1 MKTIGKLLAI
11 LLVVALLAPT
21 CVVGAEDSRAEEIAA
36 MLNESEELAAYNG
49 SAFYEDG
56 VLEIVYS
63 VPDSELTQ
71 ISFPFDGSVIE
82 CVETEEI
89 DNYDDAVI
97 ATSRAMYA
105 FRLLLSV
112 LNMNGFTNEQISAFF
127 GSENSDPSFEKNG
140 FEFEESG
147 EDKVYTSDDGTSTI
161 TYSPFSIRID
171 VSRANLNPEGEE
183 FTPTD
188 TTVQS
193 LVDHLS
199 EEEDFTSVTWDDGT
213 VASENTIAVED
224 GEIVIEHTDYTYDYY
239 EISFDCVDD
248 VLTYEAP
255 EITDYDQANSVIGH
269 EMWALTILQYALT
282 ANGYSHE
289 EIVDFF
295 SSDNAPTFED
305 NGIEFTESDETV
317 TFEGDDGDVTVAP
330 IFIKIDLKR
339 ANINAAAPADGEQ
352 PQDNGTKKSPQTG
365 DAFTLVALVFVAA
378 VTVLCAALF
387 KGRKTE
393 E

>member
-1 MKTIGKLLAI
+1 MKKLLVI

-49 SAFYEDG
+49 SASYEDG

-112 LNMNGFTNEQISAFF
+112 LNMNGFTNEQISGFF

-248 VLTYEAP
+248 VLTYEAT

-339 ANINAAAPADGEQ
+339 ANINAAAPADGDTDQ
-352 PQDNGTKKSPQTG
+352 KPQDNGPRKSPQTG

-378 VTVLCAALF
+378 VTVLCAALI